1 MKLTLKMGLLLAFLA
16 ALGCGGGES
25 KVADKP
31 SDEAI
36 RKNEAANKV
45 VDDEERQKPVKKGR

>member
-1 MKLTLKMGLLLAFLA
+1 MKPIVQLTLLLAFLA

-31 SDEAI
+31 TEEAI
-36 RKNEAANKV
+36 RQNEAANKT
-45 VDDEERQKPVKKGR
+45 VDEEERQKPVKKAR